1 MTKKIITVL
10 LVLMMLYMTACGEN
24 GSSDTD
30 KAEETVVTTISERAD
45 DSSDIEDTT
54 SATTTTTTE
63 VTTTTTAETTSKK
76 STTTSV
82 STTAEQT
89 TTTKAAMQATF
100 KPVQTTTKVPH
111 KQIVSNTTTTT
122 AKSKATTTTTAAKS
136 VFDIEAYRKQT
147 IAEIN
152 KLFPEAQ
159 LDRSLYDRFERLCR
173 GIETTEDVYQLK
185 EQLCNFALRK
195 YSGKTGTIEYIR
207 DIYGENDSIITR
219 SAVTAAKPIDITV
232 DRTLDELDAHQN
244 NGSMTNLAYFTTY
257 EKWMGDYQKFVQRN
271 FKGVRSFIKDCYAMM
286 SSGIASLVK
295 RHDNQNPKIDYKHKF
310 YVFISPGYLNYSTG
324 TKEHYLWFCE
334 G

>member
-10 LVLMMLYMTACGEN
+10 FALMMLYMTACGEN

-45 DSSDIEDTT
+45 DSSDGEDTT

-63 VTTTTTAETTSKK
+63 VTTATTAETTSKK

-89 TTTKAAMQATF
+89 PTTKAA
-100 KPVQTTTKVPH
+100 VQTTA
-111 KQIVSNTTTTT
+111 SSARTTT
-122 AKSKATTTTTAAKS
+122 ASQKPVVTTSTTKASKAVAVTTTTAAKS

-159 LDRSLYDRFERLCR
+159 LDRKLYDRFERLCR

-195 YSGKTGTIEYIR
+195 YGGKTGTIEYIR

-334 G
+334 S

>member
-1 MTKKIITVL
+1 MTKKIISTL
-10 LVLMMLYMTACGEN
+10 LALTMLLMTACGVN
-24 GSSDTD
+24 NSVDTS
-30 KAEETVVTTISERAD
+30 KAEKTATTAVTERTEDSFESEFTNT
-45 DSSDIEDTT
+45 TT
-54 SATTTTTTE
+54 STTTTTTTTSSATTTKQSITS
-63 VTTTTTAETTSKK
+63 TTTTRAA
-76 STTTSV
+76 TTTRDSTQTSV
-82 STTAEQT
+82 QT
-89 TTTKAAMQATF
+89 IL
-100 KPVQTTTKVPH
+100 KPVQTTKAPQ

-122 AKSKATTTTTAAKS
+122 LKSKAATATTAAKS
-136 VFDIEAYRKQT
+136 VFDIEGYRKQT

-159 LDRSLYDRFERLCR
+159 LDRKLYDRFERLCR
-173 GIETTEDVYQLK
+173 GIETTEDVYQIK

-195 YSGKTGTIEYIR
+195 YSSKTGTIEYIY
-207 DIYGENDSIITR
+207 DIYGENDSKILRDTL
-219 SAVTAAKPIDITV
+219 TAAKPINISI
-232 DRTLDELDAHQN
+232 DRTLEENDAHQG
-244 NGSMTNLAYFTTY
+244 NGAMTNLAYFTIY

-334 G
+334 K

>member
-30 KAEETVVTTISERAD
+30 KAEETVVTIISERTD
-45 DSSDIEDTT
+45 DSSDGEDTT

-76 STTTSV
+76 SATTSV

-89 TTTKAAMQATF
+89 PTTKAAVQTAASSARTTTASQ
-100 KPVQTTTKVPH
+100 KPVVTTSTTKASKAVA
-111 KQIVSNTTTTT
+111 VTTTT
-122 AKSKATTTTTAAKS
+122 AVKS

-159 LDRSLYDRFERLCR
+159 LDRKLYDRFERLCR

-195 YSGKTGTIEYIR
+195 YSEKTGTIEYIR
-207 DIYGENDSIITR
+207 DIYGENDSIFYR
-219 SAVTAAKPIDITV
+219 SSVTAAKPINISI
-232 DRTLDELDAHQN
+232 DRTLEEDDAHQN
-244 NGSMTNLAYFTTY
+244 NGAMTNLVYITTY
-257 EKWMGDYQKFVQRN
+257 KTWRGDYQEFVKRN
-271 FKGVRSFIKDCYAMM
+271 YNRICSFIKDCYCMM
-286 SSGIASLVK
+286 SSGIPSLVI
-295 RHDNQNPKIDYKHKF
+295 RQDNKYPQIDHKHKF

-334 G
+334 S

>member
-1 MTKKIITVL
+1 MTKKIISTL
-10 LVLMMLYMTACGEN
+10 LALTMLLMTACGEN
-24 GSSDTD
+24 NSVDTS
-30 KAEETVVTTISERAD
+30 KAEKTATTAVTERTE
-45 DSSDIEDTT
+45 DSSESEFTTTTT
-54 SATTTTTTE
+54 STTTTTTTTSSATITKQSITA
-63 VTTTTTAETTSKK
+63 TTTTRAA
-76 STTTSV
+76 TTTSI
-82 STTAEQT
+82 STQ
-89 TTTKAAMQATF
+89 AAMQATF
-100 KPVQTTTKVPH
+100 KPVQTTTKAPH

-122 AKSKATTTTTAAKS
+122 AKSKAATTTTAAKTS
-136 VFDIEAYRKQT
+136 FDIEAYRKQT

-334 G
+334 S

>member
-1 MTKKIITVL
+1 M
-10 LVLMMLYMTACGEN
+10 
-24 GSSDTD
+24 
-30 KAEETVVTTISERAD
+30 
-45 DSSDIEDTT
+45 
-54 SATTTTTTE
+54 
-63 VTTTTTAETTSKK
+63 
-76 STTTSV
+76 
-82 STTAEQT
+82 
-89 TTTKAAMQATF
+89 
-100 KPVQTTTKVPH
+100 
-111 KQIVSNTTTTT
+111 
-122 AKSKATTTTTAAKS
+122 AAKS
-136 VFDIEAYRKQT
+136 VFDVEAYRKQT
-147 IAEIN
+147 ISEIN

-195 YSGKTGTIEYIR
+195 YSGKTGTIGYIS
-207 DIYGENDSIITR
+207 DIYGENGSIIRRYT
-219 SAVTAAKPIDITV
+219 VTAAKPIDITV

-271 FKGVRSFIKDCYAMM
+271 FRGVRSFIKDCYAMM

-295 RHDNQNPKIDYKHKF
+295 RFDNENPKLDYKHKF

-334 G
+334 K

>member
-30 KAEETVVTTISERAD
+30 KAEETVVTTISEGTD
-45 DSSDIEDTT
+45 DSSDGEDTT

-63 VTTTTTAETTSKK
+63 VTTATTTETTSKK

-89 TTTKAAMQATF
+89 TTTKAA
-100 KPVQTTTKVPH
+100 VQTTARSAQTTKASQKPV
-111 KQIVSNTTTTT
+111 VTTSTTK
-122 AKSKATTTTTAAKS
+122 ASKAVAVTTTTAAKTS
-136 VFDIEAYRKQT
+136 FDIEAYRKQT
-147 IAEIN
+147 ISEIN
-152 KLFPEAQ
+152 KLFLEAQ
-159 LDRSLYDRFERLCR
+159 LDRKLYDRFEWLCR

-310 YVFISPGYLNYSTG
+310 YVFISPGYLNYTTG

-334 G
+334 K

>member
-1 MTKKIITVL
+1 MTTKIITVL
-10 LVLMMLYMTACGEN
+10 LVLIMLYMTACGEN

-89 TTTKAAMQATF
+89 PTTKSAVQTTARSAQTTRVSQKPVVTTSTTKA
-100 KPVQTTTKVPH
+100 
-111 KQIVSNTTTTT
+111 
-122 AKSKATTTTTAAKS
+122 SKAVAVTTTTAAKS

-159 LDRSLYDRFERLCR
+159 LDRKLYDRFERLCR

-334 G
+334 S

>member
-30 KAEETVVTTISERAD
+30 KAEETVVTTISERTD
-45 DSSDIEDTT
+45 DSSDGEDTT

-152 KLFPEAQ
+152 KLFPEAK

-207 DIYGENDSIITR
+207 DIYWENDSIITR

-334 G
+334 S